1 MFEYLQKHISEVI
14 PERVADILNRIA
26 IHCTNACMQVV
37 RSSSGETRA
46 YPLVDAV
53 QKDSICYTTL
63 APAAVPLHTAA
74 AAQALASQ
82 VSFIDAVHTCD
93 AIVCNSV
100 LW

>member
-1 MFEYLQKHISEVI
+1 MH
-14 PERVADILNRIA
+14 A
-26 IHCTNACMQVV
+26 QVV

-82 VSFIDAVHTCD
+82 QQQPTVV
-93 AIVCNSV
+93 V
-100 LW
+100 LCVTARLYK

>member
-1 MFEYLQKHISEVI
+1 MYTTRLH
-14 PERVADILNRIA
+14 AY
-26 IHCTNACMQVV
+26 TQVV

-82 VSFIDAVHTCD
+82 VSSIESYNIQHHVIYA
-93 AIVCNSV
+93 AAAANSGSLV
-100 LW
+100 